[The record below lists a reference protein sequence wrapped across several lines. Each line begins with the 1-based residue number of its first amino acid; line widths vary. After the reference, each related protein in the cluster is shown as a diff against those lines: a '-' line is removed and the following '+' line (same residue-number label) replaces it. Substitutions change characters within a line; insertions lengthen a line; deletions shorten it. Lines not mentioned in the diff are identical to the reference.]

1 MTVRGAYREILAIR
15 DARRLISASAVSQLG
30 DWLFNAALL
39 GTVFAET
46 GSARWVGAA
55 TICRLVPY
63 VVLGPLGGVV
73 ADRYDR
79 RTVLLAGDLT
89 RGVLMVAIAAVVETD
104 GPVALLL
111 VITALASSAG
121 TAERPA
127 SMALLPRLVGEARL
141 GPANALLHTVQD
153 LGVVIGP
160 AIGAVLLAVGAE
172 LGRVSRQRAHLR
184 GLGGPDLDDPPSCRL
199 RRARARPRAPGSTC
213 CRAFARSAT
222 TPFVVPLLIVI
233 AMAELTYGAQT
244 VQLVVYAARRLDLG
258 AAGYGYLLAAGG
270 AGGLLSA
277 GINPRLTQE
286 QPRLRDRRR
295 LRCAVLRHAARLRRG
310 RRSSSRRSSVTLIG
324 GAGFVACEVVAETAL
339 ARVAPAESLG
349 RLMGVVEAVAVGA
362 MVAGALLAS
371 FLLASTSLRSSF
383 LILGGATLLATLGC
397 LGWLRGLDALSR
409 RRADELAARVAVVE
423 RLPIAAGVSR
433 LILEQL
439 ASASQFCPLPDGV
452 DVVVQGAPAH
462 AFYAI
467 VDGERDRPPRRPRGR
482 PARSRRL
489 LRGAGPARQRAQERD
504 RDDRGAEHAPAPGR
518 RRVAG
523 RAPDRAGDAVGAR
536 PLQRA
541 RAILGPGAAHAA
553 RRRPRLERGVN
564 GATVV
569 VVSAGYEGKRRAY
582 VRMAELG
589 AALVVVDEPG
599 HWSESLVADGV
610 ASDVASRFGR
620 RRSRPR
626 RRGGAGGT
634 RPGGGAAG
642 RRADVLGGQ
651 RRRRRASRRR
661 ARPAGQPTGGGRRC
675 PQQGADA

>member
-1 MTVRGAYREILAIR
+1 VTARGAYREILAIR

-39 GTVFAET
+39 GTIFAET

-79 RTVLLAGDLT
+79 RAVLLAGDLT
-89 RGVLMVAIAAVVETD
+89 RSVLMVALAAVVETD
-104 GPVALLL
+104 APVALLL
-111 VITALASSAG
+111 VLTALASSAG

-153 LGVVIGP
+153 LGVVVGP
-160 AIGAVLLAVGAE
+160 AIGAVLLAVGPNSVAF
-172 LGRVSRQRAHLR
+172 LVNGVTFAVSAALIWTIRRPAVAASARPVESARAHLLE
-184 GLGGPDLDDPPSCRL
+184 GL
-199 RRARARPRAPGSTC
+199 
-213 CRAFARSAT
+213 RSVRT

-277 GINPRLTQE
+277 GFNPRLT
-286 QPRLRDRRR
+286 RSNRVSGIVVVSGGLF
-295 LRCAVLRHAARLRRG
+295 CATQLAYAGVSELVAALV
-310 RRSSSRRSSVTLIG
+310 VTLIG

-339 ARVAPAESLG
+339 ARVASAESLG

-371 FLLASTSLRSSF
+371 LLLASTSLRSSF
-383 LILGGATLLATLGC
+383 LVLGGATLLATVGC

-409 RRADELAARVAVVE
+409 RRAEELAARVAVVE
-423 RLPIAAGVSR
+423 RLPIAAGVPR
-433 LILEQL
+433 LVLEQL
-439 ASASQFCPLPDGV
+439 ASAAQFCPLPDGV

-467 VDGERDRPPRRPRGR
+467 VDGGVIVHRDETEVVRLGPGDYFGERGLLDNAPRN
-482 PARSRRL
+482 ATVTTAETSTL
-489 LRGAGPARQRAQERD
+489 LRLDGDVLLDALQTAPAMRSALD
-504 RDDRGAEHAPAPGR
+504 RSNVPGRSSAPAP
-518 RRVAG
+518 
-523 RAPDRAGDAVGAR
+523 PT
-536 PLQRA
+536 PL
-541 RAILGPGAAHAA
+541 
-553 RRRPRLERGVN
+553 
-564 GATVV
+564 
-569 VVSAGYEGKRRAY
+569 
-582 VRMAELG
+582 
-589 AALVVVDEPG
+589 VDDPA
-599 HWSESLVADGV
+599 WSKA
-610 ASDVASRFGR
+610 
-620 RRSRPR
+620 
-626 RRGGAGGT
+626 
-634 RPGGGAAG
+634 
-642 RRADVLGGQ
+642 
-651 RRRRRASRRR
+651 
-661 ARPAGQPTGGGRRC
+661 
-675 PQQGADA
+675 